1 MICPE
6 YDYRDGLSD
15 QEFWDRTIASLDAM
29 RDQDYYDGPE
39 PDLFP
44 ISGEPCPECGESG
57 PCGYDSEGRPMIH
70 IVSEDE
76 QS

>member
-6 YDYRDGLSD
+6 FDYREGLSD
-15 QEFWDRTIASLDAM
+15 QEFWANVYSSLQE
-29 RDQDYYDGPE
+29 DQDFDGPE
-39 PDLFP
+39 PDPFP
-44 ISGEPCPECGESG
+44 ISGGPCPECGESG